1 MLVDGELN
9 DFIGT
14 FDNKEYTGIALC
26 RGIYGKGCLVSYDT
40 VEAFKAWLY
49 ADFRKNSDR
58 VRDENSRDLRRL
70 KRK

>member
-49 ADFRKNSDR
+49 AQIFERTPTVYGTKTP
-58 VRDENSRDLRRL
+58 VIFV